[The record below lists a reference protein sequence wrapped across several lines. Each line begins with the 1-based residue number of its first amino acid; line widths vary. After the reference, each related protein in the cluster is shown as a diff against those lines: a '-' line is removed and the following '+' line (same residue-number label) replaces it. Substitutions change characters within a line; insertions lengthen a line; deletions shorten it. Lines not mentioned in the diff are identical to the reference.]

1 MLDKDLETAIIDE
14 YVEKYDMY
22 WECRDKVEALL
33 EDVMEK
39 YEIRAHSIT
48 SRTKEKK
55 SLEDKVAK
63 GNGKYKRLEDITD
76 LVGIRIITYFADDV
90 DRVANAIKN
99 EFYIDVENSIDKR
112 ELLDPD
118 RFGYLSIHYVV
129 GLNEEKRNDNY
140 YKYIADCKV
149 EIQIRSILQHTWAE
163 IEHDLGYKSKHAV
176 PREIRRSFSRLAG
189 LLEIADD
196 EFIKIRDNLKDYESQ
211 IYERILQ
218 SPEKVLID
226 KASLKSFVVN
236 SEIIS
241 ELNKEIEK
249 ISSAIIVEKDKV
261 LDDDFELLKY
271 LKFKTID
278 ELNESLKIYKYDII
292 EFAKKWLSRK
302 HHNELNSGIA
312 IFYMCFIIK
321 AKSRSPKQICEYL
334 KANGIGSNYERD
346 AYEINAICRQIEEN
360 NNSNGKINF

>member
-22 WECRDKVEALL
+22 WECRDKVESLL
-33 EDVMEK
+33 EQLMDK
-39 YEIRAHSIT
+39 YKIRVHSIT

-55 SLEDKVAK
+55 SLEDKITK
-63 GNGKYKRLEDITD
+63 GNGKYKKLEDITD

-90 DRVANAIKN
+90 DRIARAINN
-99 EFYIDVENSIDKR
+99 EFYIDKENSIDKR

-129 GLNEEKRNDNY
+129 GLNEEKKNEAY
-140 YKYIADCKV
+140 YKRIADCKV

-196 EFIKIRDNLKDYESQ
+196 EFIKIRDSLKDYESGV
-211 IYERILQ
+211 YERILQ

-226 KASLKSFVVN
+226 KASLRSFIIN
-236 SEIIS
+236 SEVVR
-241 ELNKEIEK
+241 ELNKEIER
-249 ISSAIIVEKDKV
+249 ISGAKIVENDKI
-261 LDDDFELLKY
+261 LENDFELLKY
-271 LKFKTID
+271 LKFKTIN
-278 ELNESLKIYKYDII
+278 ELNESLKRYKYDII
-292 EFAKKWLSRK
+292 EFAKKWLARK
-302 HHNELNSGIA
+302 RHTELNSGIA
-312 IFYMCFIIK
+312 IFYMCFVIK
-321 AKSRSPKQICEYL
+321 AKSNSPQQICEYL
-334 KANGIGSNYERD
+334 RDNSIGTNYGRD
-346 AYEINAICRQIEEN
+346 AYEINAICRKIEEN
-360 NNSNGKINF
+360 DNSNGKITF